1 MKTIM
6 TKWAMLLALMTAVS
20 CSETETEIDPE
31 PGGDGDGQVALGINP
46 NLKVDAG
53 MKSATKAVVSGTSIA
68 YPSNEFTSDDY
79 APGIGIFV
87 TNKAANGWYAPDE
100 ANGGYTGHHVW
111 YIGNNVGEDWK
122 SIAAKG
128 GTFADTQEKPYYL
141 TKDVGQVFAYYPYD
155 AGNTS
160 AVSSATDLKIPV
172 KVLTTGTI
180 DAMANNA
187 KKYWNTDQ
195 WSPTSRINLVNLSL
209 STEKDY
215 LYFDGTGGRYVNNG
229 RAEGQPPVR
238 PDADPANTNADNPGY
253 KINLAMKH
261 AMAMV
266 SFRVYD
272 GGQLSSNDVKFT
284 KFEIKNHA
292 GASSF
297 KTGEG
302 KMSLTDGVITGNT
315 AAGSLART
323 ITDYILMRQ
332 IETGGVEGEHAFVQT
347 GATSATVN
355 GQTVSKTVSAIV
367 YPIRF
372 YDNEIDVDITLK
384 EGGNT
389 PVVYTVALPEHE
401 WTAGS
406 NCIYTFSAGRNKLT
420 VMDVTVEEWIDDP
433 QVEIPL

>member
-31 PGGDGDGQVALGINP
+31 PGGDGQVALGINP

-53 MKSATKAVVSGTSIA
+53 MKSATKAVVSGTAIT
-68 YPSNEFTSDDY
+68 YPSDQFASADY

-87 TNKAANGWYAPDE
+87 TNKAANGWYAPDV

-111 YIGNNVGEDWK
+111 YIGSDRGEDWK
-122 SIAAKG
+122 SIDAKG
-128 GTFADTQEKPYYL
+128 RTFADTQEKPYYL
-141 TKDVGQVFAYYPYD
+141 TKEVGQVFAYYPYD
-155 AGNTS
+155 ADNTR
-160 AVSSATDLKIPV
+160 AVSSAADLKIPV

-180 DAMANNA
+180 DATANNA

-195 WSPTSRINLVNLSL
+195 WTATPRTSLVNLSL

-229 RAEGQPPVR
+229 RAENQPPVR
-238 PDADPANTNADNPGY
+238 PEEDPNNTNADNPGY

-284 KFEIKNHA
+284 EFKIKNHA
-292 GASSF
+292 SASSF

-302 KMSLTDGVITGNT
+302 KMSLTDGAITGNSV
-315 AAGSLART
+315 AGTLART
-323 ITDYILMRQ
+323 ITNYILMRQ
-332 IETGGVEGEHAFVQT
+332 IEAGGVEGEHAFVQT

-367 YPIRF
+367 YPTRF
-372 YDNEIDVDITLK
+372 YDNEIDVDITLQ

-406 NCIYTFSAGRNKLT
+406 NCIYYLLGR
-420 VMDVTVEEWIDDP
+420 P
-433 QVEIPL
+433 QQTDGDGCNG